1 MLANLSFAS
10 KIVLFFKLIE
20 PVFWL
25 AQVCLLISLLFPKQV
40 FDMKIV
46 FINKLL
52 KYQGFETDFVVPE
65 KVYKIW
71 YRDVWILSFLNP
83 VVIVLIGLIKL

>member
-1 MLANLSFAS
+1 MLVNLSFTA

-20 PVFWL
+20 PFIWL
-25 AQVCLLISLLFPKQV
+25 AQVLLLISLLFPK
-40 FDMKIV
+40 FIFKSKIA

-52 KYQGFETDFVVPE
+52 KYQGFNNDFTVPE

-71 YRDVWILSFLNP
+71 YRDVWILFFLNP
-83 VVIVLIGLIKL
+83 LIIILIHLI